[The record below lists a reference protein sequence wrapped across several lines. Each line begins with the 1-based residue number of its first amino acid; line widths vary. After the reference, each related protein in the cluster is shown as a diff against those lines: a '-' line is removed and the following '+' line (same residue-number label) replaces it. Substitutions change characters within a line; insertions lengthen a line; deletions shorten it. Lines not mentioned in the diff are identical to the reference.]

1 MKIQPA
7 AGIKPM
13 SPRLWTCVV
22 VSLSDLDSEDD
33 LVLEGVGIL
42 VAGKQNIGILE
53 QLHPDHV
60 TCQERELGI

>member
-1 MKIQPA
+1 
-7 AGIKPM
+7 M

-60 TCQERELGI
+60 TCQEREN